1 MKLTLLLSIIAI
13 CTGVIMTEKTSEAA
27 NSAKSL
33 TQFMKQYQTDFHKM
47 YCDVSYSW
55 WDAMITGNEKAF
67 EKSSQAQLA
76 ISTYHSSP
84 EKYNTLKKLIADTQD
99 ASPVLLRSA
108 HAALKNF
115 EQNQLPPDLMKKE
128 IEMSN
133 EIEQIFQT
141 QRGVLNGK
149 KYTNNELLEML
160 EKETDSAKRFA
171 IWDSLKQVG
180 QMVAPKLIKLAEV
193 RNEMARKLGYKNY
206 WEMSVSFQ
214 DYIPAEL
221 TKIFEELE
229 TMTTPYFKAMKD
241 EMDTEL
247 KTKFNVDRIMPWHY
261 DNPFFQQAPPSSE
274 VDPNEFYKNF
284 KKEDIVSL
292 AEKFYDSIG
301 LDTRPI
307 VKNSDLFEKP
317 GKSQHGFCNNMNF
330 EGDVRILCNIKP
342 TAEWMDTQ
350 LHELGHGV
358 YDFNVDR
365 SLPCNI
371 REACHIFTTE
381 GVAMMFGAM
390 ARDPDWLIQFAGAD
404 PKRVKEVAPALKKQ
418 RLREQLIF
426 CRWTIVMFHFEK
438 MLYENPQRD
447 LNSLWWDTVEK
458 YQMMPRPENRNLGD
472 WASKPHFVIAPV
484 YYHNYMLGELF
495 GAQLRNAYS
504 GLYKKNPKEFG
515 TIMTEKVFAPG
526 NRYPWQE
533 FVEKATG
540 KPFSAKAFAD
550 ELK

>member
-1 MKLTLLLSIIAI
+1 MKWTNFFLMILLL
-13 CTGVIMTEKTSEAA
+13 TGAVMTE
-27 NSAKSL
+27 NKSNGAEPVQAL
-33 TQFMKQYQTDFHKM
+33 AEFMKGYEADFHKM
-47 YCDVSYSW
+47 YCEVSYSW
-55 WDAMITGNEKAF
+55 WDAMITGDQKAF
-67 EKSSQAQLA
+67 EKSSKAQLA
-76 ISTYHSSP
+76 ISTYHSSS
-84 EKYNTLKKLIADTQD
+84 EKYATLKSLVANTKD

-108 HAALKNF
+108 KVALKNF

-128 IEMSN
+128 IDMSN

-149 KYTNNELLEML
+149 QFTNNELLEML

-180 QMVAPKLIKLAEV
+180 EMVAPRLIKLAEV
-193 RNEMARKLGYKNY
+193 RNEMAQKLGYKNY

-214 DYIPAEL
+214 DYDPVEL
-221 TKIFEELE
+221 TKIFTELE
-229 TMTTPYFKAMKD
+229 TLTTPYFKAMKE
-241 EMDTEL
+241 EMDAEL
-247 KTKFNVDRIMPWHY
+247 RVKFKAERIMPWHY
-261 DNPFFQQAPPSSE
+261 DNPFFQQAPPSKD

-284 KKEDIVSL
+284 KKEDIVST

-307 VKNSDLFEKP
+307 IKNSDLFEKP

-358 YDFNVDR
+358 YDYNVDR
-365 SLPCNI
+365 ALPCNI

-381 GVAMMFGAM
+381 GVAMMFGAL
-390 ARDPDWLIQFAGAD
+390 ARDPDWLIRFAQAD
-404 PKRVKEVAPALKKQ
+404 PNRVKEVAPALKKQ
-418 RLREQLIF
+418 RQREQLIF

-438 MLYENPQRD
+438 MLYENPRQD
-447 LNSLWWDTVEK
+447 LNSLWWDVVEK

-504 GLYKKNPKEFG
+504 ELYKKNPKEFG
-515 TIMTEKVFAPG
+515 KIMTEKVFAPG
-526 NRYPWQE
+526 NRWSWQE

-540 KPFSAKAFAD
+540 HPFSAKAFAE